1 MAIQMSREEFED
13 AVADAMDTIPQ
24 ELLDR
29 LDNVG
34 ITVEDEPAPG
44 SAPGLLGLYVGV
56 PLTARDSGYGLGNLP
71 DHIYIFRG
79 PLMRYCHNR
88 TELLKQIRITVL
100 HEIGHHFGIDDDRL
114 HELGWG

>member
-1 MAIQMSREEFED
+1 MPIAMSREEFED
-13 AVADAMDTIPQ
+13 AVGDALDTIPQ

-29 LDNVG
+29 LDNVA

-79 PLMRYCHNR
+79 PLTRYCR
-88 TELLKQIRITVL
+88 SREELLQQIRVTVL
-100 HEIGHHFGIDDDRL
+100 HEIGHHFGISDERL